1 MFLVRCSETRP
12 RFEVRLARYKLTHLG
27 DAALLRTLASLV
39 AQDRVTTAALLAHIA
54 EVDARGLYLPRGYAS
69 MHAYCVEALYL
80 SDDAAYK
87 RIQAARAARRFPA
100 LFDAVADGRLHLSA
114 VCLIAPHLT
123 PDALDRLVAL
133 ATHRRKIE
141 IERALA
147 EMFAVEGWAAPA
159 AAPAAQ
165 GQATIAPQLPQSEL
179 APGQVAFAPIAPA
192 ADAPTAAAPAPAPP
206 GPRPHT
212 LRIEL
217 TPALHDKLRRAQALL
232 AHAVPTGDPAE
243 ILDRALDALI
253 TQVEGRKF
261 GRTARPR
268 RHGEATKPA
277 APRTVPARVRRAVAT
292 RDGDRCAFVGSD
304 GHRCTS
310 RRKLE
315 FDHVQPLARG
325 GPSTE
330 EGMRLLCRAH
340 NRFEAERIFGRD
352 FMLRKQHECVQERG
366 QLAPGQVP
374 AAEPRVDRHSSR
386 DELRE

>member
-1 MFLVRCSETRP
+1 M
-12 RFEVRLARYKLTHLG
+12 ARYKLTHLG
-27 DAALLRTLASLV
+27 DAALLRALASLV

-69 MHAYCVEALYL
+69 MHAYCVEALHL

-123 PDALDRLVAL
+123 PRSFDQLVAL

-147 EMFAVEGWAAPA
+147 EMFAVDGWASAPA
-159 AAPAAQ
+159 QVVTASPF
-165 GQATIAPQLPQSEL
+165 PEREL
-179 APGQVAFAPIAPA
+179 APGQVAPAPIAPA
-192 ADAPTAAAPAPAPP
+192 ADAPVPAPL
-206 GPRPHT
+206 GPRTHT

-217 TPALHDKLRRAQALL
+217 TPALHDKLRHAQALL
-232 AHAVPTGDPAE
+232 AHAVPSGDPAE
-243 ILDRALDALI
+243 VLDRALDALI
-253 TQVEGRKF
+253 AQVEGRKF

-268 RHGEATKPA
+268 RRAAAQPA
-277 APRTVPARVRRAVAT
+277 AARTVPARVRRAVSA

-315 FDHVQPLARG
+315 FDHVRPLARG
-325 GPSTE
+325 GPTTLD
-330 EGMRLLCRAH
+330 GMRLLCRAH

-366 QLAPGQVP
+366 QLAPGQV
-374 AAEPRVDRHSSR
+374 ALAEPPRDRHSSQ